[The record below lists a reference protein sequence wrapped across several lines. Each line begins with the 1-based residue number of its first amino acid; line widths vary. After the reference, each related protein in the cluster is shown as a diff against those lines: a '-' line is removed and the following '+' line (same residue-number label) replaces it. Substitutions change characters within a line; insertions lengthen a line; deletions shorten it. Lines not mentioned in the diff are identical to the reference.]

1 MDLHSLKLG
10 KVSNLCLEG
19 IEMRCMFISKSYKE
33 KSKFYKD
40 FKVSQ
45 TTSDNFIVALAIF
58 ILLFILSTLD
68 PGLTTAGICYN

>member
-1 MDLHSLKLG
+1 
-10 KVSNLCLEG
+10 
-19 IEMRCMFISKSYKE
+19 MFISKSYKE

-40 FKVSQ
+40 LKVSQ
-45 TTSDNFIVALAIF
+45 TTSDNFIVALAMF